1 MDTPWIH
8 INWLMEI
15 KSWQIVLIGAITQV
29 IAIMMFPS
37 IKLLRGEDFGMTL
50 FYLFL
55 ASALFI
61 LFLYFNRTR
70 KFGALFG
77 ILIGI
82 SYVIGIFVFREFSF
96 DFLILIVSIVAASIY
111 YFRKPGTS
119 NFYAIESHTI
129 ALFGILVQIFIVPY
143 IEAAT
148 SGNSSHGSTTISA
161 ILIYLSFFGLVPI
174 ILLYFKRTRKIGA
187 CLSILFG
194 GLPILLILYIF
205 VYSILGVE
213 KGINNVSGLFSMAIV
228 GLGYSAGFIMFI
240 LAGILYF
247 WREKQKTFPSAYKK
261 V

>member
-1 MDTPWIH
+1 MESWN
-8 INWLMEI
+8 INWFMDI
-15 KSWQIVLIGAITQV
+15 KSWQIVLVGVFAQV
-29 IAIMMFPS
+29 VLIMMFP
-37 IKLLRGEDFGMTL
+37 ILILAGADLGMTL

-55 ASALFI
+55 TSALFI
-61 LFLYFNRTR
+61 LLLYFSRTR

-82 SYVIGIFVFREFSF
+82 SYTIGIFVFWEISF
-96 DFLILIVSIVAASIY
+96 DFLILLVSIFGAGIY
-111 YFRKPGTS
+111 YFRESGIS
-119 NFYAIESHTI
+119 DFYATESHI
-129 ALFGILVQIFIVPY
+129 VALFGILVQIFIVPY

-148 SGNSSHGSTTISA
+148 SENSSHGSTTISA

-174 ILLYFKRTRKIGA
+174 LLLYFKRTRKIGA
-187 CLSILFG
+187 YLSILFG

-205 VYSILGVE
+205 IYSILGVE
-213 KGINNVSGLFSMAIV
+213 KGINSVSGLLSMTIV
-228 GLGYSAGFIMFI
+228 GLGYSVGFIMFI